1 MFHLT
6 KPGYYT
12 VSFLVLVRLWILL
25 YFTSRLRIL
34 LYFTS
39 QLRFCSTSHHSSAS
53 ALLYTTAPPLFYTMT
68 PSLSGYPFVPP
79 TPGSYRQVRWH
90 TFPGTRRLR
99 GEARA
104 HHQAL
109 RELVRSASPL
119 TGPTSDYTYSD
130 LVQAAASSSIAS
142 AMGCLHII
150 WEEEHNV
157 RTIFCVSRT

>member
-1 MFHLT
+1 MLHLT
-6 KPGYYT
+6 KPSSCT
-12 VSFLVLVRLWILL
+12 VSSLALVRFRILL
-25 YFTSRLRIL
+25 YTIIVLRIL
-34 LYFTS
+34 LYTTS
-39 QLRFCSTSHHSSAS
+39 QLRVCSTPHLSSAS
-53 ALLYTTAPPLFYTMT
+53 ALLHISAPPLLYTMT

-109 RELVRSASPL
+109 RELIRSASPL
-119 TGPTSDYTYSD
+119 AGPTSDYTYSD
-130 LVQAAASSSIAS
+130 LILAASSSSIAS

-157 RTIFCVSRT
+157 RTFFCVSRT